1 MSRNVLHPQTCSYVK
16 GILWELSVGK
26 TPKNLRETK
35 RDCQSRARKEQFTK
49 YNEVFRDHLQNFEI
63 EFLHFRNSIVELRD
77 KVAAWGKTHSKTRR
91 NFLPPFRWKPG
102 KIFQELKYNSTQY
115 TTALAVCDK
124 ASASLGSSQSRP
136 NLKTTPKKI
145 FSIKPVPS
153 KLAPEKEPRIAIA
166 PQGSKLV
173 NTF

>member
-77 KVAAWGKTHSKTRR
+77 KVAAWGKSHSKTRR
-91 NFLPPFRWKPG
+91 NILPPIKAKFENDAKENILNQARA
-102 KIFQELKYNSTQY
+102 IEISTRKGAQHCSS
-115 TTALAVCDK
+115 TT
-124 ASASLGSSQSRP
+124 R
-136 NLKTTPKKI
+136 
-145 FSIKPVPS
+145 
-153 KLAPEKEPRIAIA
+153 E
-166 PQGSKLV
+166 
-173 NTF
+173 